1 MSELALVSDGC
12 FALTGAV
19 NKDTVPELVD
29 SGWASL
35 ASQSVGSLVVDLS
48 DVRQADSSA
57 LAMLISWVRRA
68 RQDGKVLTFDH
79 IPEELMALARVCG
92 MDELLPL
99 AE

>member
-1 MSELALVSDGC
+1 MSELDLVSDGC
-12 FALTGAV
+12 FALTGTI

-35 ASQSVGSLVVDLS
+35 ASQSTGSLVVGLS
-48 DVRQADSSA
+48 EVRQADSSA
-57 LAMLISWVRRA
+57 LAMLLSWVRRA
-68 RQDGKVLTFDH
+68 RQDGKTLTFDQ
-79 IPEELMALARVCG
+79 IPEELMALARVCS